1 MKYIKSFLEFFKSLS
16 FITKVATIIGI
27 IAFIIAMSS
36 YKVNKDTVE
45 KNKIIYDQQMK
56 EKEQKEYD
64 NIKKEAQECK
74 KKRNLE
80 IENLKSKNK
89 NLQELE
95 NKSNLFKDTFF
106 AVNVDYDT
114 FYSVKEKLK
123 SKEYSFTEDKSKLDS
138 DGFSRIEVKSKEND
152 DKVVII
158 FAINTIGK
166 KSIEQFTTYTY
177 YRAGTNKAIS
187 VDNAMFTS
195 NAKYNLIYN
204 EKPYS
209 RDVGYDSVLQ
219 FLFGDY
225 KLDPELIGDAFKGSK
240 EYIVDISVDVV
251 EENTGLLVYLE
262 SNLPD
267 GVEVTVRIKNDELG
281 YSSADT
287 RDIKYGKA
295 VFGQYPKGNRL
306 FTTEKYDLIVEVDRV
321 DYQSNELRK
330 EFSRWVSPGLNEY
343 GDIKYNIKSITF

>member
-225 KLDPELIGDAFKGSK
+225 KLDPELTGDAFKGSK
-240 EYIVDISVDVV
+240 EYLVDISVDVV

-262 SNLPD
+262 SNLQD
-267 GVEVTVRIKNDELG
+267 GVEVTVRIKMIN
-281 YSSADT
+281 
-287 RDIKYGKA
+287 
-295 VFGQYPKGNRL
+295 
-306 FTTEKYDLIVEVDRV
+306 
-321 DYQSNELRK
+321 
-330 EFSRWVSPGLNEY
+330 
-343 GDIKYNIKSITF
+343 